1 MADEK
6 RYFWLKFK
14 EDFFRSKRIKKLKK
28 EAKGDTYLVIY
39 LKMQLLSLKTGGQL
53 TYSQLEDSFAEELA
67 LDIDEKV
74 EDVKFT
80 ISYLSKCGLLE
91 TEDNITFFM
100 PFVLENLGSET
111 AAAQRSRE
119 YRAKKTVLQCNNNE
133 TAMQQQCTKSEQKP
147 NVDIDI
153 ELEIDKDKEL
163 DIYNSEQLNCIEAET
178 SPTFIELPLN
188 DKSEFKVT

>member
-1 MADEK
+1 MAEER

-14 EDFFRSKRIKKLKK
+14 EDFFRSKRIKKLRR
-28 EAKGDTYLVIY
+28 EPGGDTYLIIY
-39 LKMQLLSLKTGGQL
+39 LKMQLLSLRNGGKL

-67 LDIDEKV
+67 LDLDEKL
-74 EDVKFT
+74 EDVQFT

-91 TEDNITFFM
+91 TEDNITYFM

-119 YRAKKTVLQCNNNE
+119 YRAKKEVLQCNNNA
-133 TAMQQQCTKSEQKP
+133 TTLQQHCTKNEQKP

-153 ELEIDKDKEL
+153 DIELDKDI
-163 DIYNSEQLNCIEAET
+163 D
-178 SPTFIELPLN
+178 
-188 DKSEFKVT
+188 